1 MWKSDCDGMY
11 KCTTTEQ
18 SLGYQ
23 GIRMAKI
30 RVD

>member
-1 MWKSDCDGMY
+1 MWKPDCDGMY
-11 KCTTTEQ
+11 KCTMTEQ